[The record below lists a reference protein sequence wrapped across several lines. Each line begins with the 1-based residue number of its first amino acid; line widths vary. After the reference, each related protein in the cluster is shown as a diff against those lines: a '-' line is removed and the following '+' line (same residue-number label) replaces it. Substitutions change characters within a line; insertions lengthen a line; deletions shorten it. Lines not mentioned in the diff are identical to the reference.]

1 MERSGAS
8 PKGTMDERRLKI
20 EGRRLP
26 ATDDFLYVGG
36 TASSLQ
42 GEGKLNRTHVFYSL
56 FSVFFLS
63 IFYFLSSIF
72 CYAEPISS
80 TDLINNAK
88 QYDGKSVSYQGEVI
102 GDVMVRGNNAW
113 VNLNDTK
120 NAIGIWLASGLTKE
134 VSYTG
139 SYKFKGDIIEV
150 EGIFHRS
157 CLEHGGDLDIHAKSI
172 KLIKKG
178 HEIEEFISPAKV
190 NVVITFLIICLTLA
204 VIYFIRLFY
213 SKKK

>member
-1 MERSGAS
+1 MITVIKK
-8 PKGTMDERRLKI
+8 PIRLI
-20 EGRRLP
+20 I
-26 ATDDFLYVGG
+26 FLS
-36 TASSLQ
+36 TL
-42 GEGKLNRTHVFYSL
+42 YSL
-56 FSVFFLS
+56 LS
-63 IFYFLSSIF
+63 TFAW
-72 CYAEPISS
+72 AEPIAS

-113 VNLNDTK
+113 INLNDTK

-139 SYKFKGDIIEV
+139 SYKFKGDIIEA

-172 KLIKKG
+172 KLITKG
-178 HEIEEFISPAKV
+178 YEVEESISPVKIRA
-190 NVVITFLIICLTLA
+190 VIIFLIICLTLA

-213 SKKK
+213 GKKK